1 MKIKRFVVPSMQVGL
16 KQVGESLG
24 PGAVILSNRRLAEGL
39 EIVAG
44 VDEAELAAYQAKQPA
59 RQDPNAIIKAKPDA
73 AKNPGLDQSSLQ
85 SLLEAMAPKNRAA
98 FEPQNRVTAAPDEPE
113 AASPALTRPAR
124 VEAPVS
130 PSRSEVP
137 QTNRPVVT
145 ASDEVMK
152 AMREEIAG
160 LRTLLEQ
167 QTDLLREPA
176 MPKLSP
182 SIERLE
188 ARLDAMGISQP
199 VKRSLVRHYD
209 SESPLETNWR
219 RLMGRLSAGLA
230 TPLLDPIQ
238 AGGAVALCGPTGA
251 GKSTT
256 LAKMAAR
263 YVRDHGARGL
273 TIVSADYFQMGA
285 QTALASVARI
295 LGVDYIAVRDGQ
307 PLSEVLAELSHK
319 QLVLIDT
326 SGSREALQQWRL
338 DVVDSGL
345 EQRLSTVMVLP
356 ATAHETSIQQFLA
369 RFPGKVIR
377 GAVLTKLDEA
387 PCFGSLFDSL
397 LRYRWPVWYCSA
409 GQNIPRDLEPCD
421 PAALVKRL
429 MKSLKSAA
437 PAMAKAG

>member
-1 MKIKRFVVPSMQVGL
+1 
-16 KQVGESLG
+16 
-24 PGAVILSNRRLAEGL
+24 
-39 EIVAG
+39 
-44 VDEAELAAYQAKQPA
+44 
-59 RQDPNAIIKAKPDA
+59 
-73 AKNPGLDQSSLQ
+73 
-85 SLLEAMAPKNRAA
+85 
-98 FEPQNRVTAAPDEPE
+98 
-113 AASPALTRPAR
+113 
-124 VEAPVS
+124 
-130 PSRSEVP
+130 VP
-137 QTNRPVVT
+137 QTKRPVVT

-307 PLSEVLAELSHK
+307 ALSEVLAELSHK